1 MKTGSLVVL
10 KILFSIFF
18 FFFRY
23 CTIKTCEKGLT
34 GKKRNLFKE
43 SRFVRIFVLFCLTL
57 VLK

>member
-18 FFFRY
+18 FFR